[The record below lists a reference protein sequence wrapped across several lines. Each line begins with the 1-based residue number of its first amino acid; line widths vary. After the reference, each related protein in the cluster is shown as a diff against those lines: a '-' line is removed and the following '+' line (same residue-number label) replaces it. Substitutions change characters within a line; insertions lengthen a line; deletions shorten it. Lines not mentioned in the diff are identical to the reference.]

1 MKKIIFDNLPAGSVV
16 LVKRYSRWKRFLAW
30 LKKEKLKYNDAWID
44 PFGGSMFFFYDSPW
58 MKHDVF
64 TFVPKKPYSKKEI
77 AKIFNVV
84 LSDLSLPHEEILLKI
99 NLIRPNTL
107 TGTSVEEMF
116 EGNKYY
122 TKKQVHANELS

>member
-1 MKKIIFDNLPAGSVV
+1 MKKIRFNNLPAGSIV
-16 LVKRYSRWKRFLAW
+16 LTKEYNLWQRFKAW
-30 LKKEKLKYNDAWID
+30 LTKKPLKYNDAWID

-77 AKIFNVV
+77 TKIFNVV

-99 NLIRPNTL
+99 NL
-107 TGTSVEEMF
+107 MC
-116 EGNKYY
+116 
-122 TKKQVHANELS
+122 